1 MLWRIRCTCSPV
13 LPCAS
18 AGRWL
23 CFAQAKV
30 LIPTNNLHMTIF
42 PPFFVQIAINLS
54 FLCSNEYW
62 PGATEGSCC
71 ACLPPSL
78 LSWCTVEW
86 AFQLLSLFIHDCV
99 FGSTCTI
106 NQDVI
111 TCNNSFTYRTNAGA
125 MRAKQQERLFP
136 HIQPL
141 LALTG
146 LQIIMA
152 INRQVFLF

>member
-1 MLWRIRCTCSPV
+1 MCFSCSMVVFCT
-13 LPCAS
+13 
-18 AGRWL
+18 GKR
-23 CFAQAKV
+23 V
-30 LIPTNNLHMTIF
+30 LIPTNNLHMTTF
-42 PPFFVQIAINLS
+42 PHFFVQITINLS

-86 AFQLLSLFIHDCV
+86 AFQLLPLFIHDCA

-111 TCNNSFTYRTNAGA
+111 TCNNSFIYSTNAGA
-125 MRAKQQERLFP
+125 MRAKQQERRFP

-152 INRQVFLF
+152 IDRQVFLF